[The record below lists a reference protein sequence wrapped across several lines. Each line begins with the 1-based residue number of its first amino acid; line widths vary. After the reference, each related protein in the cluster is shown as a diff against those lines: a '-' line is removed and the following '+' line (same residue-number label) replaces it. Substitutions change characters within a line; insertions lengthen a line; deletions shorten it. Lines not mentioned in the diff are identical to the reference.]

1 MRTSPLALAVIG
13 CLFSSAAFAHVH
25 LRAETPSANAAVPAP
40 TQLTLT
46 FSEGLEPRLSGVI
59 LKSSDGA
66 SLKTSDASLDPN
78 SDKPLVIPLTSKLT
92 PGEYAVAWHALSKD
106 GHSTRGT
113 YQFKVVP

>member
-13 CLFSSAAFAHVH
+13 CLFSSAAFAHAH
-25 LRAETPSANAAVPAP
+25 LRAETPSANAAVPAR

-46 FSEGLEPRLSGVI
+46 FSEGLDPGLSGVI
-59 LKSSDGA
+59 LNSSDGS
-66 SLKTSDASLDPN
+66 SLKTRDASLDPKSN
-78 SDKPLVIPLTSKLT
+78 NTLVIPLTSKLA

-106 GHSTRGT
+106 GHSPRGT